1 MRAKISKFSNIV
13 FGKANISK
21 VKFSVFL
28 FCFVFFARKKLNL
41 RLKLGFLRCFCLFSA
56 GS

>member
-28 FCFVFFARKKLNL
+28 FFFFF
-41 RLKLGFLRCFCLFSA
+41 FLLEKN
-56 GS
+56 